1 MDKEYIE
8 VKGIKFEK
16 RDDWQFIFPKG
27 CLITPIYKRNK
38 IVRVLVT
45 NRKNRNVFYV
55 ESNTNKLEFINVD
68 VTSMKI
74 LQGIS
79 YLIETRCYMEV
90 LNTWI
95 LIKKNEMKQ

>member
-16 RDDWQFIFPKG
+16 QDGWKFIFPKG

-38 IVRVLVT
+38 IERVLVT
-45 NRKNRNVFYV
+45 DRINGKTFYI
-55 ESNTNKLEFINVD
+55 ESNTNQLQFIDVD
-68 VTSMKI
+68 VLSVKI
-74 LQGIS
+74 SQGIS
-79 YLIETRCYMEV
+79 YFIEADCIMQV

-95 LIKKNEMKQ
+95 LIQGIV

>member
-8 VKGIKFEK
+8 IKGVKFEK
-16 RDDWQFIFPKG
+16 QYSWLFRFSKG

-38 IVRVLVT
+38 IVRILVT
-45 NRKNRNVFYV
+45 DREDGYTFYV
-55 ESNTNKLEFINVD
+55 ESNTNQLEFINVD

-74 LQGIS
+74 PQGIS

-95 LIKKNEMKQ
+95 LIKKMK

>member
-16 RDDWQFIFPKG
+16 CTEYSFRFLKG

-38 IVRVLVT
+38 IVRILVT
-45 NRKNRNVFYV
+45 DIEDGYTFYV

-68 VTSMKI
+68 VTSIKI

-95 LIKKNEMKQ
+95 LIKKMK

>member
-16 RDDWQFIFPKG
+16 RYDWQFIFPKG

-45 NRKNRNVFYV
+45 NRK
-55 ESNTNKLEFINVD
+55 
-68 VTSMKI
+68 
-74 LQGIS
+74 
-79 YLIETRCYMEV
+79 
-90 LNTWI
+90 
-95 LIKKNEMKQ
+95 KQKCFLCRI

>member
-45 NRKNRNVFYV
+45 NRKNRDVFYI
-55 ESNTNKLEFINVD
+55 ESNTNQLQFINVD
-68 VTSMKI
+68 VSSMKI
-74 LQGIS
+74 PQGIS
-79 YLIETRCYMEV
+79 YLIENKCLMQA
-90 LNTWI
+90 LNTCI
-95 LIKKNEMKQ
+95 LIQEYI

>member
-45 NRKNRNVFYV
+45 NRKNRDVFYI
-55 ESNTNKLEFINVD
+55 ESNTNKLQFINVD
-68 VTSMKI
+68 VSSMKI
-74 LQGIS
+74 PQGIS
-79 YLIETRCYMEV
+79 CFIETGCIMKV

-95 LIKKNEMKQ
+95 LIQGLI

>member
-16 RDDWQFIFPKG
+16 CTEYSFRFLKG

-38 IVRVLVT
+38 IERLLVT
-45 NRKNRNVFYV
+45 DRINGKTFYI
-55 ESNTNKLEFINVD
+55 ESNTNQLQFINVD

-95 LIKKNEMKQ
+95 LIKKMK

>member
-16 RDDWQFIFPKG
+16 RYDWQFIFPKG

-74 LQGIS
+74 PQGIS
-79 YLIETRCYMEV
+79 YLIETGCIMKV
-90 LNTWI
+90 LNTCI
-95 LIKKNEMKQ
+95 LIQELI

>member
-8 VKGIKFEK
+8 IKGVKFEK
-16 RDDWQFIFPKG
+16 SEKWNFEFKKG

-45 NRKNRNVFYV
+45 DRINGNTFYV
-55 ESNTNKLEFINVD
+55 DCNTNKLQFID
-68 VTSMKI
+68 VSVSSIKI
-74 LQGIS
+74 PQGIS
-79 YLIETRCYMEV
+79 YLIETSCTMTV

-95 LIKKNEMKQ
+95 LIQEAI

>member
-1 MDKEYIE
+1 MEKEYIKI
-8 VKGIKFEK
+8 KGVKFEK
-16 RDDWQFIFPKG
+16 RYDWQFIFPKG

-45 NRKNRNVFYV
+45 DREDGYIFYV
-55 ESNTNKLEFINVD
+55 ESNTNQLQFINVD

-74 LQGIS
+74 PQGIS
-79 YLIETRCYMEV
+79 YLIETGCIMKV

-95 LIKKNEMKQ
+95 LIQELI

>member
-16 RDDWQFIFPKG
+16 QKEWLFELIRG
-27 CLITPIYKRNK
+27 CLITPIYKRDK
-38 IVRVLVT
+38 IVRILVT
-45 NRKNRNVFYV
+45 DRTNGNTFYV
-55 ESNTNKLEFINVD
+55 DCNTNKLQFIDMSV
-68 VTSMKI
+68 SSIKRP
-74 LQGIS
+74 QGIS

-95 LIKKNEMKQ
+95 LIKKMK

>member
-16 RDDWQFIFPKG
+16 CTEYSFRFLKG

-38 IVRVLVT
+38 IERLLVT
-45 NRKNRNVFYV
+45 DRINGKTFYI
-55 ESNTNKLEFINVD
+55 ESNTNQLQFINVD

-74 LQGIS
+74 PQGIS

-90 LNTWI
+90 LNIWI
-95 LIKKNEMKQ
+95 LIKKAMKQ

>member
-16 RDDWQFIFPKG
+16 CTEYSFRFLKG

-38 IVRVLVT
+38 IERLLVT
-45 NRKNRNVFYV
+45 DRINGKTFYI
-55 ESNTNKLEFINVD
+55 ESNTNQLQFINVD

-74 LQGIS
+74 PQGIS

-90 LNTWI
+90 LNIWI
-95 LIKKNEMKQ
+95 LIQELI

>member
-8 VKGIKFEK
+8 IKGVKFEK
-16 RDDWQFIFPKG
+16 CINWIFKFSKG

-45 NRKNRNVFYV
+45 DREDGYVFYV
-55 ESNTNKLEFINVD
+55 ESNTNQLQFINVD

-74 LQGIS
+74 PQGIS
-79 YLIETRCYMEV
+79 YLIETSCTMTV

-95 LIKKNEMKQ
+95 LIQEAI